1 MAASSSA
8 AHDQHNLP
16 NPYSAATTT
25 AAPPPT
31 PSAQPNHSHNHHH
44 LTTSASMAAD
54 TLSRLLTRLPPSL
67 SLPARLRPSPL
78 SSAAAPFVAPPTSPP
93 LITLTNPNASELVLS
108 AASDHGFFQLAGHG
122 IAPQLAESAES
133 ESLALFE
140 LPDDR
145 KEMQFPRNWPLGFE
159 ADEEDGNGESFWLD
173 DSATTELTSL
183 SSLRELTHALER
195 VGLEVVEMLARGVG
209 FENPFKE
216 DPTRFCSVMVLS
228 ESETT
233 SGGETPSGGGF
244 YPYVV
249 GLQYQIRSQKR
260 FLLPGSGSEWVAV
273 LPEVESVLVTVGDIG
288 QVWSNG
294 KLKKVRGRA
303 VPCLEELG
311 NDKKRSNLGSKRNI
325 SMTLLLTLP
334 LESTISPL
342 VSDKQLEYCR
352 EEKEEEDD
360 EKEGG
365 GSMKFRSIEMEDYAW
380 RVYHEPFL
388 FKDPLDRYR
397 F

>member
-16 NPYSAATTT
+16 NPYSAAATT

-44 LTTSASMAAD
+44 HLTASASMAAD

-67 SLPARLRPSPL
+67 SLPARLRPSPP
-78 SSAAAPFVAPPTSPP
+78 SSAAAPAAAPPIPP
-93 LITLTNPNASELVLS
+93 PIITLSDSNATELVLS
-108 AASDHGFFQLAGHG
+108 AASEHGFFQLAGHG
-122 IAPQLAESAES
+122 IAPRLADSAES

-159 ADEEDGNGESFWLD
+159 PEEEDRNGESFWLD

-183 SSLRELTHALER
+183 SSLRELTHALEK

-209 FENPFKE
+209 FENPFKG
-216 DPTRFCSVMVLS
+216 SVMVLS

-249 GLQYQIRSQKR
+249 GLQYQIRRQKKY
-260 FLLPGSGSEWVAV
+260 LLPGSGSDWVTV

-334 LESTISPL
+334 LESTIAPL
-342 VSDKQLEYCR
+342 VS
-352 EEKEEEDD
+352 EKEEEDD
-360 EKEGG
+360 EKRSG

>member
-16 NPYSAATTT
+16 NPYSAATAT

-31 PSAQPNHSHNHHH
+31 PSAQPNHSQNHHH

-78 SSAAAPFVAPPTSPP
+78 SAAAPAVAPPIPP
-93 LITLTNPNASELVLS
+93 PIITLSDSNATELVLS
-108 AASDHGFFQLAGHG
+108 AASEHGFFQLAGHG
-122 IAPQLAESAES
+122 IAPRLADSAES

-159 ADEEDGNGESFWLD
+159 PEEEDRNGGSFWLD

-183 SSLRELTHALER
+183 SSLRELTHALEK

-209 FENPFKE
+209 FENPFKGGE
-216 DPTRFCSVMVLS
+216 DPTRLCSVMVLS

-249 GLQYQIRSQKR
+249 GLQYQIRRQKKY
-260 FLLPGSGSEWVAV
+260 LLPGSGSDWVTV

-342 VSDKQLEYCR
+342 VSDIKLESNC
-352 EEKEEEDD
+352 EEKEEEG
-360 EKEGG
+360 GG

>member
-1 MAASSSA
+1 
-8 AHDQHNLP
+8 
-16 NPYSAATTT
+16 
-25 AAPPPT
+25 
-31 PSAQPNHSHNHHH
+31 
-44 LTTSASMAAD
+44 MAAD

-67 SLPARLRPSPL
+67 SLPAP
-78 SSAAAPFVAPPTSPP
+78 AAAPPIPPPI
-93 LITLTNPNASELVLS
+93 ITLSDSNATELVLS
-108 AASDHGFFQLAGHG
+108 AASEHGFFQLAGHG
-122 IAPQLAESAES
+122 IAPRLADSAES

-159 ADEEDGNGESFWLD
+159 PEEEDRNGESFWLD

-183 SSLRELTHALER
+183 SSLRELTHALEK

-209 FENPFKE
+209 FENPFKGGE
-216 DPTRFCSVMVLS
+216 DPTRLCSVMVLS

-249 GLQYQIRSQKR
+249 GLQYQIRRQKKY
-260 FLLPGSGSEWVAV
+260 LLPGSGSDWVTV

-311 NDKKRSNLGSKRNI
+311 NDKKRNI

-334 LESTISPL
+334 LESTIAPL
-342 VSDKQLEYCR
+342 VSDKQLEYYCR

-360 EKEGG
+360 EKRSG

>member
-1 MAASSSA
+1 
-8 AHDQHNLP
+8 
-16 NPYSAATTT
+16 
-25 AAPPPT
+25 
-31 PSAQPNHSHNHHH
+31 
-44 LTTSASMAAD
+44 
-54 TLSRLLTRLPPSL
+54 
-67 SLPARLRPSPL
+67 
-78 SSAAAPFVAPPTSPP
+78 
-93 LITLTNPNASELVLS
+93 
-108 AASDHGFFQLAGHG
+108 
-122 IAPQLAESAES
+122 
-133 ESLALFE
+133 
-140 LPDDR
+140 
-145 KEMQFPRNWPLGFE
+145 NWPLGFE
-159 ADEEDGNGESFWLD
+159 PEEEDRNGESFWLD

-183 SSLRELTHALER
+183 SSLRELTHALEK

-209 FENPFKE
+209 FENPFK
-216 DPTRFCSVMVLS
+216 VMVLS

-249 GLQYQIRSQKR
+249 GLQYQIRRQKKY
-260 FLLPGSGSEWVAV
+260 LLPGSGSDWVTV

-334 LESTISPL
+334 LESTIAPL
-342 VSDKQLEYCR
+342 VS
-352 EEKEEEDD
+352 EKEEEDD
-360 EKEGG
+360 EKRSG